1 MPRAIF
7 GFKVQY
13 FLFSMAH
20 KYKPITLP
28 GAQLKK
34 KQKQKKVTSNAG
46 EKLAAKNFLRGSK
59 VLYFMSLFRDSQG

>member
-1 MPRAIF
+1 
-7 GFKVQY
+7 
-13 FLFSMAH
+13 MAH

-34 KQKQKKVTSNAG
+34 NKKQKNAITSNSG